1 VCQREQT
8 RQTKE
13 RITGQIPLKRVGH
26 LDDIAA
32 AVLHLASSESAFV
45 DTELV
50 VDGET
55 IQL

>member
-1 VCQREQT
+1 MPEEQT
-8 RQTKE
+8 RQIKE
-13 RITGQIPLKRVGH
+13 RITGQIPLKRFGH
-26 LDDIAA
+26 RDEIAA
-32 AVLHLASSESAFV
+32 AVFYLTSSESAFVV